1 MVYGREE
8 EADTLIEQMTR
19 DQDPIIRYG
28 GMYALALAYRG
39 TANNKAIRQLLHFAV
54 SDVSDDVR
62 RTAVLAL
69 GFVLYSEPEQVGSS
83 PSLFWLAKYIPI
95 RIWLAQSDLIVHGLN
110 CSSAMSFL
118 FPLFLSVVFIFPF
131 LKDFIKHCDF
141 ESESDYVRRLPELFH
156 CCLNL
161 IIHMFD
167 MVRLLPW
174 AYPVRGLA

>member
-1 MVYGREE
+1 MGIALTVYGREE

-69 GFVLYSEPEQVGSS
+69 GFVLYSEPEQVSAISILKDKLLQFNS
-83 PSLFWLAKYIPI
+83 PII
-95 RIWLAQSDLIVHGLN
+95 
-110 CSSAMSFL
+110 SFL
-118 FPLFLSVVFIFPF
+118 NLL
-131 LKDFIKHCDF
+131 
-141 ESESDYVRRLPELFH
+141 
-156 CCLNL
+156 CLN
-161 IIHMFD
+161 F
-167 MVRLLPW
+167 
-174 AYPVRGLA
+174 